1 MRLLWLLLLFLACRI
16 CRLSSQTPPE
26 KQRLSKPQR
35 DTRPRRTP
43 EVFSVKF
50 KQKLKHLLPPHAHIH
65 TNTHTFCSL
74 PLKEDKLWAN
84 QKCCKAEKKKP
95 KKMMLAMTKDGYTYW
110 SMRCVFYTD
119 IKVMP
124 LSGIGMKGC
133 FLYSSKSGM
142 VLSSI
147 GTE

>member
-1 MRLLWLLLLFLACRI
+1 MRLLWLLLLLFLACRI

-50 KQKLKHLLPPHAHIH
+50 KQKLKPPHAHIH

-95 KKMMLAMTKDGYTYW
+95 KKMMLAMTKDGYTYC
-110 SMRCVFYTD
+110 SMNCVFYTD
-119 IKVMP
+119 IIVMP